1 MSEIDC
7 IEILNYL
14 ENYKGKKYC
23 VKSKRTPKNRKE
35 MEESEKAGK
44 KATKELEKIAKIC
57 EERFQLKKFGSND
70 WLDGSGQKL
79 RSYLWIQLKA
89 PNKME
94 KPESVSIFVEPSTDS
109 KKCRFRISIEIHNRE
124 AKKYPGEK
132 ERYYR
137 YLDRPLDIEN
147 GLVYVSGTNE
157 KGKISIISEKNNV
170 ELKKDIQLG
179 KYEKVQVSKII
190 EKIEGLTNEGYMKQ
204 IVEAVAN
211 LLPYYQCIVD
221 ERKVSNPKMKRE
233 FDKNVILYG
242 PPGTGKTYK
251 TPIYAVAI
259 CEGKSIKEIEEL
271 DYNEVMKR
279 YRQFKEEGRIE
290 FTTFHQS
297 YGYEEFI
304 EGIKPIM
311 EKNEELEYKLESGIF
326 KSFCERVENNNAAT
340 KANIKL
346 ETSPKV
352 WKVSLKRTGENEVRE
367 ECMQDDDEHIRIGW
381 DVYGEDLTNE
391 TEYKYGGKK
400 VLNAFVS
407 KMKIGDIVLSCYSE
421 SIIDAIGVVT
431 GECEWNEKYS
441 ELKRVRKVKWLV
453 KGIKYNILELNGDL
467 PMTLS
472 AVYELSRISIAKVL
486 EIVAEYHSE
495 NKKDN
500 ENKNYV
506 FIIDEINRG
515 NISKI
520 FGELITLIEPSK
532 RIGEKE
538 ECRVKLPYSKEEFGV
553 PTNVYILGTMN
564 TADRSIALID
574 TALRR
579 RFNFIEM
586 MPEKNVLEGI
596 EIIDEV
602 SGKSLNIAK
611 MLDTINK
618 RIEILYDREHTIGHA
633 FFMELKE
640 EPKIEKLKSIFEKSI
655 IPLLK
660 EYFYEDYGKIRLIL
674 GEQIVER
681 ENNQVEEIF
690 KIDIEENDIPEQ
702 SYKIKEE
709 VLGDINTYI
718 NI

>member
-7 IEILNYL
+7 IGILDYL
-14 ENYKGKKYC
+14 KKYKGKKYC
-23 VKSKRTPKNRKE
+23 ERSKRTPENRKE
-35 MEESEKAGK
+35 IEENEKAGK
-44 KATKELEKIAKIC
+44 KATKELERIAKIC
-57 EERFQLKKFGSND
+57 EERFSLKKAGSND

-79 RSYLWIQLKA
+79 RKYLWIQLKE
-89 PNKME
+89 PSKME
-94 KPESVSIFVEPSTDS
+94 KPESVSIFVEQPTDHKES
-109 KKCRFRISIEIHNRE
+109 RFRISVEIHNKE

-132 ERYYR
+132 EKYYR
-137 YLDRPLDIEN
+137 YLDRPLDLER
-147 GLVYVSGTNE
+147 GLIYVSGTNE
-157 KGKISIISEKNNV
+157 KEEIRVIPERNNEQV
-170 ELKKDIQLG
+170 KKDVQLG
-179 KYEKVQVSKII
+179 KYKKVQISKII
-190 EKIEGLTNEGYMKQ
+190 EKVEGVTNEEYVNE
-204 IVEAVAN
+204 IIEAVSS
-211 LLPYYQCIVD
+211 LLPYYQCIVNK
-221 ERKVSNPKMKRE
+221 RKASAKKMEKE
-233 FDKNVILYG
+233 FDKNIILYG

-259 CEGKSIKEIEEL
+259 CEGKSIEEIEKL

-279 YRQFKEEGRIE
+279 YKKLKEEGRIE

-304 EGIKPIM
+304 EGIKPVM
-311 EKNEELEYKLESGIF
+311 EDGEELEYKLEPGIF
-326 KSFCERVENNNAAT
+326 RIFCERVENNNISKRVDIELNA
-340 KANIKL
+340 
-346 ETSPKV
+346 SPRV
-352 WKVSLKRTGENEVRE
+352 WKVSLKKTGENEIRK
-367 ECMQDDDEHIRIGW
+367 ECMKDDDEHIRIGW
-381 DVYGEDLTNE
+381 DAYGEDLTNE

-407 KMKIGDIVLSCYSE
+407 KMKIGDVVLSCYSE
-421 SIIDAIGVVT
+421 NTIDAIGVIT

-453 KGIKYNILELNGDL
+453 KGIRYNILELNDNC
-467 PMTLS
+467 PMTLA
-472 AVYELSRISIAKVL
+472 AVYELPRISIAKVL
-486 EIVAEYHSE
+486 EIVAKYNPEKKMGSE
-495 NKKDN
+495 S
-500 ENKNYV
+500 KNYV
-506 FIIDEINRG
+506 FIVDEINRG

-538 ECRVKLPYSKEEFGV
+538 ECRVRLPYSKEEFGV
-553 PTNVYILGTMN
+553 PNNVYILGTMN

-579 RFNFIEM
+579 RFSFIEM
-586 MPEKNVLEGI
+586 MPEQNALEGI
-596 EIIDEV
+596 EIIDET

-611 MLDTINK
+611 MLDIINK

-640 EPKIEKLKSIFEKSI
+640 EPKIENLKAIFKRSI

-674 GEQIVER
+674 GDKIVRKESS
-681 ENNQVEEIF
+681 QVEKIF
-690 KIDIEENDIPEQ
+690 KVDIEDNDFPEQ
-702 SYKIKEE
+702 RYIIEE
-709 VLGDINTYI
+709 DVLEDINTYI